1 MVGTLSIPK
10 SLRADRVPDLLRRI
24 LLSAA
29 LAPAVFRAQRASAT
43 HLRRAEQAPLYER
56 ALLQCGAPALCA
68 TGSPSLEN
76 SASEQALVD
85 FSRLAWSLR
94 CQHEVLF
101 QSGRT
106 NETSFRD
113 ENA

>member
-68 TGSPSLEN
+68 TCSPEFGKFRIGTGACRFFAPGMVVAMPTRSPFPIGEN
-76 SASEQALVD
+76 Q
-85 FSRLAWSLR
+85 
-94 CQHEVLF
+94 
-101 QSGRT
+101 
-106 NETSFRD
+106 
-113 ENA
+113 